1 MGKDKKKRN
10 RPGPLFT
17 KIPGARVP
25 KKQIDLPEQ
34 DKPICKE
41 EDLLGIGAPDEPVI
55 DLTESGEKAIVMEIK
70 VDPDPHLEKKMIA
83 KKKEGVSKI
92 VPMFKKAPPPV
103 FKNGRWTD
111 DDDEDEDEENDE
123 VIGDSKNY
131 SSSDSAS
138 SKDSFEEYFTK
149 KKPKPKTRLKRDLVE
164 VTNEGTVPGFT
175 RARDSRHKYNYKE
188 SKGGPK
194 TIFCSVCN
202 NYFNQTPGHP
212 QNFTNH
218 ILSIHA
224 TALEDEKYQCG
235 VCNNTLRDKKALKAH
250 FNTHRALA
258 KPKQCPT
265 CGQTFTEY
273 RKWRSHTH
281 KDRSV
286 ASLPPEK
293 RCFPC
298 EMCGKICSTRP
309 SLQAHILNI
318 HQKKGRKCR
327 WCPRLVPYDEWEEH
341 KQMEKIKHNV
351 NTHVTCEI
359 CGATFTSKDS
369 AANHRRNFQ

>member
-1 MGKDKKKRN
+1 MAKDKKKKGN

-25 KKQIDLPEQ
+25 KKQVEPEL
-34 DKPICKE
+34 DRSICKE
-41 EDLLGIGAPDEPVI
+41 EELLGIGAPDVPVI
-55 DLTESGEKAIVMEIK
+55 DLTDGEKPILLEIK
-70 VDPDPHLEKKMIA
+70 VDPDPIVEKKVVY
-83 KKKEGVSKI
+83 KKKEVIAKV
-92 VPMFKKAPPPV
+92 VPQFRKAPPPV

-111 DDDEDEDEENDE
+111 DDDDGNEDSN
-123 VIGDSKNY
+123 
-131 SSSDSAS
+131 SSDSES
-138 SKDSFEEYFTK
+138 SKDSFEEYFEK
-149 KKPKPKTRLKRDLVE
+149 KKPKPRPKLKRSVIE
-164 VTNEGTVPGFT
+164 VCDEGTIPGFT

-224 TALEDEKYQCG
+224 TALEDEKYTCG

-351 NTHVTCEI
+351 NTQVTCEI
-359 CGATFTSKDS
+359 CGAQFTSKDS

>member
-1 MGKDKKKRN
+1 M
-10 RPGPLFT
+10 FEFVS
-17 KIPGARVP
+17 VP
-25 KKQIDLPEQ
+25 
-34 DKPICKE
+34 
-41 EDLLGIGAPDEPVI
+41 
-55 DLTESGEKAIVMEIK
+55 
-70 VDPDPHLEKKMIA
+70 
-83 KKKEGVSKI
+83 
-92 VPMFKKAPPPV
+92 
-103 FKNGRWTD
+103 GRWTD
-111 DDDEDEDEENDE
+111 DDDEEEDEDEDE
-123 VIGDSKNY
+123 DKDEDNRNS
-131 SSSDSAS
+131 SSSDSES

-149 KKPKPKTRLKRDLVE
+149 KKPRPKKTRLKRNTVVVND
-164 VTNEGTVPGFT
+164 EGTIPGFT

-224 TALEDEKYQCG
+224 TALEDEKFQCG
-235 VCNNTLRDKKALKAH
+235 VCNNTLRDRKALKAH